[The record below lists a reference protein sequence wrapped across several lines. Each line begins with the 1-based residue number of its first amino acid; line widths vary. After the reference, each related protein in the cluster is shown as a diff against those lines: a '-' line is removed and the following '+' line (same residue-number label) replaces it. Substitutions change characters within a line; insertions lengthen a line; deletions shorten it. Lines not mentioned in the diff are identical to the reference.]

1 MIDSFMERVHIN
13 RVVNYVKEFDAA
25 GWEIPDLFGAYKSAG
40 APNTEGLVVFEE
52 AGEYSGKNWQ
62 KLLQDTKESFDIMG
76 TALMGWR
83 KSVDFRETA
92 LQKARDGCRIRIL
105 LWHPE
110 NPALPY
116 ISADMEMQINNIKQ
130 NFAYFNSMAQE
141 CENIK
146 VRQIRSMMAYFFLTR
161 SDQYTVVVQNLA
173 SQKWGGGPLF
183 QCARDNNLY
192 EIYRKEF
199 EELWESAS

>member
-1 MIDSFMERVHIN
+1 MERVHIN

-40 APNTEGLVVFEE
+40 APNIEGLVVFEE

-173 SQKWGGGPLF
+173 SRKWGGGPLF

-199 EELWESAS
+199 EELWELAS